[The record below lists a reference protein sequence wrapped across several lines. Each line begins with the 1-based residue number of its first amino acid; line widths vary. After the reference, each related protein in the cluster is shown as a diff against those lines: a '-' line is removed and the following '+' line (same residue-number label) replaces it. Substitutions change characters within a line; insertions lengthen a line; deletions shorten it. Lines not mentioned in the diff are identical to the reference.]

1 MVVKIEFCLVFGGD
15 GVVVTSITGGDDMQ
29 LSVEISDVLSKT
41 KPQMGKP
48 KAESKKKHG
57 KKGRHVLG
65 PLSGGT
71 TGAAL
76 LGHGLVSPSMASA
89 AGLRQ

>member
-48 KAESKKKHG
+48 KAESKKKHMG
-57 KKGRHVLG
+57 KRE
-65 PLSGGT
+65 GT
-71 TGAAL
+71 SLDRLAEVRPERPFL
-76 LGHGLVSPSMASA
+76 DMV
-89 AGLRQ
+89 